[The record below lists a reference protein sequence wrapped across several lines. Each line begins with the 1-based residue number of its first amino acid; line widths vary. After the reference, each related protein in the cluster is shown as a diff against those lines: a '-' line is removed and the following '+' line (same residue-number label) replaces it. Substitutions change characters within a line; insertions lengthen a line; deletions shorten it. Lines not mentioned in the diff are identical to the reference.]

1 MNTGMTVSARWR
13 LIFWSCVI
21 IVLVLSLIPP
31 APYLP
36 TTGWDKSNHLLA
48 FAVLSSLGCRAYPK
62 HILSVMV
69 GLPLYGGLI
78 EVLQSFMPY
87 HLAEWGDL
95 IADGLGVVIGF
106 GLTVFA
112 RKIGLINHSD

>member
-1 MNTGMTVSARWR
+1 
-13 LIFWSCVI
+13 
-21 IVLVLSLIPP
+21 
-31 APYLP
+31 
-36 TTGWDKSNHLLA
+36 
-48 FAVLSSLGCRAYPK
+48 
-62 HILSVMV
+62 MV